1 MAQAESLFDA
11 GALPTA
17 RTLAERLVVERPDDP
32 GPLILLGK
40 IWLEWPIFGRFRAES
55 LLARAGELVPQDPEP
70 FYYLGMVG
78 LTLGS
83 DDGESIAR
91 DGFVRAIALV
101 PDYRDAWPNWS
112 TLYRGT
118 SERTTMVQALA
129 RHSGFYF
136 VDLRRAE
143 LLLELRRYRDLAP
156 LLDSLRA
163 AAPDD
168 PVPPALLA
176 QALYEQGRDRE
187 GQVAYGAAL
196 ERAAADTSGLLW
208 RQVRSIST
216 PEERDGYAR
225 LDPEQRAGFLRL
237 FWASRDPDLR
247 DSVNQRIGEH
257 FRRLAQA
264 HRVFGLLHPLAK
276 WHHSRLWR
284 TLMGGAAVASA
295 DQADAVRG
303 DIGGIRQP
311 RVGDPAVIAG
321 FAPRVDDSSQTTEN
335 LEDDLDDRGRIF
347 VRYGMPT
354 ERYVWSLDAETWRYD
369 LPRGSFEITFV
380 RRTSEGGGD
389 QVITPMVAGEAEAAA
404 YLLRTDRSSVPAP
417 LRLAFWPAEFRRGI
431 GRTTEVVLFPDS
443 ASTTAVL
450 YDGDGQEAAR
460 DTATD
465 RPLHLVA
472 PPGRYVLALDAV
484 RGGQLGRWRGSIPFT
499 PFTEDSLAVSSLL
512 VAGGDVPP
520 VRAQI
525 EAAAPRALRLPAGRA
540 VRVYAEIYGL
550 SRDSGSTRYDAVYR
564 FERVRTG
571 FLRFL
576 SPTRVTAVS
585 FRRAQVA
592 SDPAIETLV
601 VDPGRLP
608 RGHYRLTL
616 EVHDAVR
623 RASAASAT
631 LEFDLR

>member
-1 MAQAESLFDA
+1 MAQADSLFDA

-17 RTLAERLVVERPDDP
+17 RALTERLVVERPDDP
-32 GPLILLGK
+32 RPLILLGK
-40 IWLEWPIFGRFRAES
+40 IWLEWPVFGRYRAES
-55 LLARAGELVPQDPEP
+55 LLARAGELIPQSPEP

-83 DDGESIAR
+83 DDGEAIAR

-101 PDYRDAWPNWS
+101 PDYRDAWQNWN

-118 SERTTMVQALA
+118 GERTEMLRVLA
-129 RHSGFYF
+129 RHAGFYF
-136 VDLRRAE
+136 VDLRRAA
-143 LLLELRRYRDLAP
+143 LLLELHRYAEVVP
-156 LLDSLRA
+156 LLDSLNA
-163 AAPDD
+163 ASRSD
-168 PVPPALLA
+168 PVPRALLA
-176 QALYEQGRDRE
+176 QAWYEQGRDRAGE
-187 GQVAYGAAL
+187 QAYDQAL
-196 ERAAADTSGLLW
+196 ARADADTANMLW
-208 RQVRSIST
+208 NQVRSIST
-216 PEERDGYAR
+216 PDERAAYAK
-225 LDPEQRAGFLRL
+225 LEPSERAAFLRL
-237 FWASRDPDLR
+237 FWESRNPNLR
-247 DSVNQRIGEH
+247 DSVNARIGEH

-276 WHHSRLWR
+276 WHHSHLWR
-284 TLMGGAAVASA
+284 TLMGGVAASNS

-303 DIGGIRQP
+303 ALGGIRQP

-335 LEDDLDDRGRIF
+335 LEDDLDDRGRVY

-354 ERYVWSLDAETWRYD
+354 QRYVWSLDAETWRYD
-369 LPRGSFEITFV
+369 LPTGSFEITFV
-380 RRTSEGGGD
+380 RRTSDGGGD
-389 QVITPMVAGEAEAAA
+389 QVITPVVAGEAEAAA
-404 YLLRTDRSSVPAP
+404 YLLRTDRSSVPAN
-417 LRLAFWPAEFRRGI
+417 LEIEFWPAEFRRGI

-450 YDGDGQEAAR
+450 YDAEGQAAAR

-499 PFTEDSLAVSSLL
+499 PFTTDSLAVSSLL
-512 VAGGDVPP
+512 VAGGDVPA

-525 EAAAPRALRLPAGRA
+525 EDAAPRTLQLPAGRA
-540 VRVYAEIYGL
+540 VRIYAEIYGL

-571 FLRFL
+571 LLRLL

-585 FRRAQVA
+585 FRRVQAA
-592 SDPAIETLV
+592 TDPTIETLV

-616 EVHDAVR
+616 QVQDAAR
-623 RASAASAT
+623 GTTAASSR

>member
-1 MAQAESLFDA
+1 MAQAESLFES
-11 GALPTA
+11 GALPPA
-17 RTLAERLVVERPDDP
+17 RALAERLVSERPDDP
-32 GPLILLGK
+32 APLILLGK

-55 LLARAGELVPQDPEP
+55 LLARAGALVPQNPEP

-83 DDGESIAR
+83 DDGEAIAR

-101 PDYRDAWPNWS
+101 PDYRDAWPNWN

-118 SERTTMVQALA
+118 SERTAMVRALT
-129 RHSGFYF
+129 RHAGFYF
-136 VDLRRAE
+136 VDLRRAD
-143 LLLELRRYRDLAP
+143 LLLELHRYGDLVP

-176 QALYEQGRDRE
+176 QALYEQSRDRE
-187 GQVAYGAAL
+187 AEAAYDAAI
-196 ERAAADTSGLLW
+196 ERAAADSDGLLW

-216 PEERDGYAR
+216 PEERDAYPRVA
-225 LDPEQRAGFLRL
+225 PEDRAAFLRL
-237 FWASRDPDLR
+237 FWASRNPDLR

-284 TLMGGAAVASA
+284 TLMGGSAASTS

-303 DIGGIRQP
+303 DIAGIRQP
-311 RVGDPAVIAG
+311 RIGDPAVIAG

-354 ERYVWSLDAETWRYD
+354 QRFVWSLDAETWRYD
-369 LPRGSFEITFV
+369 LPTGSFEITFV
-380 RRTSEGGGD
+380 RRTSDGGGD

-404 YLLRTDRSSVPAP
+404 YLLRTDRSSVPAD
-417 LRLAFWPAEFRRGI
+417 LRIAFWPAEFRRGI

-443 ASTTAVL
+443 ASATAVL
-450 YDGDGQEAAR
+450 YDAEGQEAAR
-460 DTATD
+460 DSATD

-472 PPGRYVLALDAV
+472 PPGRYVLALDGV
-484 RGGQLGRWRGSIPFT
+484 RGGQLGRWRGSIPLT
-499 PFTEDSLAVSSLL
+499 PFTGDSLAVSSLL

-525 EAAAPRALRLPAGRA
+525 EAAAPRTLQLPADRA
-540 VRVYAEIYGL
+540 VRVYAEVYGL
-550 SRDSGSTRYDAVYR
+550 GRDSGSTRYDAVYR

-571 FLRFL
+571 L
-576 SPTRVTAVS
+576 SRLLSRSHVTSVS
-585 FRRAQVA
+585 FRRTQAA
-592 SDPAIETLV
+592 ADPAIETLV

-616 EVHDAVR
+616 SVQD
-623 RASAASAT
+623 AASGTRAASST